1 MNKGDVYMLFEEV
14 LETEEYFDELNKKI
28 FDFIDSLDIDEL
40 EEDQAELLDDLMEFI
55 SEEEFEDQEL
65 DEIAKKRV
73 VRGGKIIRKIPP
85 KKGYKVVNGRY
96 VKMSAS
102 EKRVRS
108 KAAKRGARKSRSKKA
123 STIRK
128 RKKSMKKINR

>member
-1 MNKGDVYMLFEEV
+1 MLFEEV

-65 DEIAKKRV
+65 DEIVKKKV
-73 VRGGKIIRKIPP
+73 VRNGKIVRKIPP
-85 KKGYKVVNGRY
+85 KQGYKVVNGRY

-102 EKRVRS
+102 EQRVRS

-123 STIRK
+123 STARK
-128 RKKSMKKINR
+128 RAKSMKKINR

>member
-1 MNKGDVYMLFEEV
+1 MNKGEVYMLFEEV

>member
-1 MNKGDVYMLFEEV
+1 MLFEEV

>member
-1 MNKGDVYMLFEEV
+1 MLFEEV

-123 STIRK
+123 STVRK

>member
-1 MNKGDVYMLFEEV
+1 MLFEEV

-102 EKRVRS
+102 EMRVRS

-123 STIRK
+123 STVRK

>member
-1 MNKGDVYMLFEEV
+1 MLFEEV

-123 STIRK
+123 STTRK

>member
-123 STIRK
+123 STVRK

>member
-1 MNKGDVYMLFEEV
+1 MNKGEVYMLFEEV

-123 STIRK
+123 STVRK